1 MNHPFS
7 MQVLRSIPLFH
18 NLNETECRQ
27 IAEVIQMHSFAA
39 GETVIRQGESSRNL
53 WVMIEGTC
61 EVAKRVSPEDPD
73 SASIVLAV
81 LEPYSH
87 FGEMSF
93 FHPAPHSADVRAK
106 TNVKLLKISHVDYQD
121 LIAEGVWAAYKL
133 AYNVVQ
139 GLAERMRRM
148 DQWVTDLMN
157 HSKEAGAQPEWS
169 EFREKL
175 FNGWN
180 A

>member
-1 MNHPFS
+1 MSANFG
-7 MQVLRSIPLFH
+7 MQVLRSIPLFTG
-18 NLNETECRQ
+18 LNETECRQ
-27 IAEVIQMHSFAA
+27 IAEVIQLHSFAM

-53 WVMIEGTC
+53 WVLLEGKC
-61 EVAKRVSPEDPD
+61 EVAKRLSQDDPD
-73 SASIVLAV
+73 SESVLLATI
-81 LEPYSH
+81 EPYQH

-106 TNVKLLKISHVDYQD
+106 ANVKVLRISHVDYQD

-133 AYNVVQ
+133 AYNVVN

-148 DQWVTDLMN
+148 DQWVTDLMV
-157 HSKEAGAQPEWS
+157 HQKEAASQPEWS

-175 FNGWN
+175 FSGWN
-180 A
+180 T